1 MKNPTI
7 KETLIE
13 SIETDELDFIVEDEL
28 LGPSSDGHD
37 ANWIRDKNNQNN
49 WADHISIKM
58 LEGIL
63 GKLKAKG
70 VTYLQIDSNC
80 DHHSYEF
87 TGTKLDV
94 VSEKEIKEKEI
105 ADLKNALL
113 RKKLVLDQAEDDLD
127 GKKAHFQKL
136 EDKLKELEGED
147 GKEEEK

>member
-1 MKNPTI
+1 MKKPTI

-13 SIETDELDFIVEDEL
+13 SIETDDLDFVVEDEL

-37 ANWIRDKNNQNN
+37 AEWIRDKNNQNN
-49 WADHISIKM
+49 WEEHISVKM

-70 VTYLQIDSNC
+70 ATYIQIDSNH

-87 TGTKLDV
+87 TGTKLEV
-94 VSEKEIKEKEI
+94 VTEKEVNEKEI
-105 ADLKNALL
+105 ADIKNALL
-113 RKKLVLDQAEDDLD
+113 RKKLVLDQAKDDLD

-136 EDKLKELEGED
+136 EDKLKELEGKD